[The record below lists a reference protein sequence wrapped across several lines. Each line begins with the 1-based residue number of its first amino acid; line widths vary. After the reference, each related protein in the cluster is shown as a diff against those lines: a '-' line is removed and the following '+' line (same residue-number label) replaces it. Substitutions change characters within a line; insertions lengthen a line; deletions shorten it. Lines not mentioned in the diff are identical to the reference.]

1 MIVRP
6 HPSLA
11 PDDALVDREALALW
25 CQRPARTIRQ
35 NCTPVACDTATR
47 RSLYLYLDV
56 QAMDANTQKRKR
68 LAKAEAVMAA

>member
-11 PDDALVDREALALW
+11 PDDALVDREALAVW

-35 NCTPVACDTATR
+35 HCAPVACDTTTR
-47 RSLYLYLDV
+47 RALYLHSDV
-56 QAMDANTQKRKR
+56 RAMDATTKKRKR
-68 LAKAEAVMAA
+68 LAKNETLMAA